1 MAIEW
6 VIAIA
11 CGAFILGVFF
21 AMMAETRLLTF
32 KFNSGYRQAAR
43 DILRDSICKD
53 IHGCW
58 HQLEMTWKDHK
69 APKGMFY

>member
-11 CGAFILGVFF
+11 CGGFILGGIF
-21 AMMAETRLLTF
+21 AMMAETRLLNF

-53 IHGCW
+53 IHGGF
-58 HQLEMTWKDHK
+58 HQLEMTWKDGKH
-69 APKGMFY
+69 PSGMFY